1 MSSQIGML
9 SVMTEKRPY
18 VQRNR
23 AATAEETRRRILDA
37 AHELLAGE
45 PAQGVSIDRIARQAE
60 VARSTVYLVF
70 GNRTQLFEA
79 LATDFLERLGF
90 QRVVDAV
97 RLPDA
102 RDALL
107 TSLREGCRLYA
118 GGRDLGRALFSLA
131 LLDPD
136 AAGAIVVL
144 ERGRAPTMR
153 ALARRLRDQG
163 YLRPDV
169 GVQDAADVL
178 WVLSSFDTFDQLFT
192 GRGLAAGTVAKRI
205 AAMAERALLVDD
217 G

>member
-1 MSSQIGML
+1 MNYIGH
-9 SVMTEKRPY
+9 SVKPNWYAFRMTEKRPY

-45 PAQGVSIDRIARQAE
+45 PAQGVSIDRIARQAG

-79 LATDFLERLGF
+79 LAVDFLERLGF

-107 TSLREGCRLYA
+107 ASLREGCRLYA
-118 GGRDLGRALFSLA
+118 GGRDVGRALFSLS

-144 ERGRAPTMR
+144 ERRPGADDARPGQAPKGPG
-153 ALARRLRDQG
+153 LPPARRRG
-163 YLRPDV
+163 
-169 GVQDAADVL
+169 
-178 WVLSSFDTFDQLFT
+178 T
-192 GRGLAAGTVAKRI
+192 GRG
-205 AAMAERALLVDD
+205 
-217 G
+217 